1 MEEICLFGINLSVYD
16 MQEAFE
22 PIVSSFKDLS
32 DMSSRSYSKRVSI
45 LDNVARVRSPV
56 VMLDLEC
63 DSLIVEMFCNF
74 LGSIRYHS
82 FLINY

>member
-1 MEEICLFGINLSVYD
+1 MEKLCIVGINLSVYD
-16 MQEAFE
+16 MQDAFQL
-22 PIVSSFKDLS
+22 IVSSFKDFS
-32 DMSSRSYSKRVSI
+32 DMSSRSFSKRVSI

-63 DSLIVEMFCNF
+63 DSLIVEMFHNF

-82 FLINY
+82 F